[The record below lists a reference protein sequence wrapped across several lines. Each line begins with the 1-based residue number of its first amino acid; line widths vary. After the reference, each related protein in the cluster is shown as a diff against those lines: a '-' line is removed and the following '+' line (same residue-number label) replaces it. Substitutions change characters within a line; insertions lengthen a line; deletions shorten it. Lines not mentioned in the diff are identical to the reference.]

1 MDRFTDRV
9 AVITGAASG
18 FGLAFAQHAAA
29 LGMRLVLADVEAVP
43 LERAAS
49 QLAATGAHVLSVQTD
64 VSDAEQVAQLADRA
78 FSEFGAVHLLFNN
91 AGVAPVGLVWE
102 HSAADWQWV
111 LGVNV
116 MGVANGLRSF
126 VPRMLGQNDDSH
138 IVNTAS
144 VAGFISPTTM
154 GLYSASKHAVVTLSE
169 TLHHDLRAVGS
180 SIGVTVLS
188 PAFVPTGIAQ
198 SERNR
203 PAALAEN
210 PTQTAATLRARA
222 SMERAVSSGRLSAT
236 DIAARTFEAI
246 AERRFYL
253 FTHPAILPS
262 VNSRHAAI
270 ASGLDPDDPF
280 ARKPALAPVTAA
292 ASEAPKVRLE
302 TGSWSQLREVCK
314 PVRFQVFVH
323 EQGIDPALELDSVDD
338 VCLHCVAW
346 SEGVAV
352 GTGRLLP
359 DGHIGRMAVLAAF
372 RRSGV
377 GGQILECLVQEARAR
392 GHPQVEL
399 SAQAYV
405 EPFYRRH
412 GFTREGPVYLEAGID
427 HVRMWRKL

>member
-1 MDRFTDRV
+1 MDRFADRV

-18 FGLAFAQHAAA
+18 LGLAFAERAAS
-29 LGMRLVLADVEAVP
+29 LGMQLILADVEAAP
-43 LERAAS
+43 LERAAA
-49 QLAATGAHVLSVQTD
+49 QLVETGAIVRAFQTD
-64 VSDAEQVAQLADRA
+64 VSNAEQMAQLADRA

-91 AGVAPVGLVWE
+91 AGVAPVGLIWE
-102 HSAADWQWV
+102 QSAADWQWV

-126 VPRMLGQNDDSH
+126 VPRMLEQNDDSH

-154 GLYSASKHAVVTLSE
+154 GLYSASKHAVVTISE

-180 SIGVTVLS
+180 SIGVTVLC

-203 PAALAEN
+203 PAARAGDQV
-210 PTQTAATLRARA
+210 QTDATLRARA

-236 DIAARTFEAI
+236 DIAAMTFEAV

-262 VNSRHAAI
+262 VKSRHAAI
-270 ASGLDPDDPF
+270 AAGLDPDDPF
-280 ARKPALAPVTAA
+280 ARKSGLAPVAA
-292 ASEAPKVRLE
+292 GDTPAVRLE
-302 TGSWSQLREVCK
+302 TGSWSDLRAVCQ
-314 PVRFQVFVH
+314 PIRFQVFVD
-323 EQGIDPALELDSVDD
+323 EQGIDPALELDAVDED
-338 VCLHCVAW
+338 CLHCVAW

-372 RRSGV
+372 RRAGV
-377 GGQILECLVQEARAR
+377 GGQILERMVQEARAR

-405 EPFYRRH
+405 EPFYRQH
-412 GFTREGPVYLEAGID
+412 GFTREGPVYLDAGIE